1 MVASATGGKFFMRGS
16 VSTRAMTLLLVAAAV
31 SLRAGPPS
39 LAKPCLAPGLG
50 DAAAARV
57 VSITGQVNVL
67 HDSQPFALNV
77 GDTIQTKQ
85 VIISGEDGNAVF
97 CVADGSTFEVFP
109 NSEVVF
115 RDNPPNWRDML
126 DLLVGRIRVQIQK
139 LGGPNPNRIQTPTA
153 TISVRGTIFDVT
165 VDDEE
170 RTTEVAVE
178 EGQVEVRHRLIPSSN
193 PKLVNAGETLKVYP
207 DEPLSKSRV
216 DKGAVAQRVLRAL
229 MDAVYTGVSNTR
241 GTTGSG
247 GSSPGG
253 PSCGSACSGEGG
265 TKPPPTTPPPTP

>member
-1 MVASATGGKFFMRGS
+1 MRA
-16 VSTRAMTLLLVAAAV
+16 VLPLLALAVTV
-31 SLRAGPPS
+31 SLCPGQPTPLKFQAPVSGDIA
-39 LAKPCLAPGLG
+39 AK
-50 DAAAARV
+50 V
-57 VSITGQVNVL
+57 VSLSGQVNVL
-67 HDSQPFALNV
+67 HDSQPWALNV
-77 GDTIQTKQ
+77 GDTVQVKQ
-85 VIISGEDGNAVF
+85 VIISGADGNAVF
-97 CVADGSTFEVFP
+97 RVSDGSTFEIFP

-126 DLLVGRIRVQIQK
+126 DVLVGRIRVQIQR

-170 RTTEVAVE
+170 RTTVVEVE

-207 DEPLSKSRV
+207 DEPLAKSRI

-229 MDAVYTGVSNTR
+229 MDAVYTGVSNR
-241 GTTGSG
+241 AGTSTI
-247 GSSPGG
+247 PGG
-253 PSCGSACSGEGG
+253 GTGPVSCSSCTGEKGPA
-265 TKPPPTTPPPTP
+265 PPPTAPPPPAP

>member
-1 MVASATGGKFFMRGS
+1 
-16 VSTRAMTLLLVAAAV
+16 MTLLLVAAAV

>member
-1 MVASATGGKFFMRGS
+1 MRGS
-16 VSTRAMTLLLVAAAV
+16 VSTRAMALLLVAAAV
-31 SLRAGPPS
+31 SLCAGPPTP
-39 LAKPCLAPGLG
+39 LKPCLTTGPG
-50 DAAAARV
+50 DTAAARV
-57 VSITGQVNVL
+57 VSLTGQVNVL

-77 GDTIQTKQ
+77 GDTILTKQ

-126 DLLVGRIRVQIQK
+126 DLLVGRVRVQIQK

-178 EGQVEVRHRLIPSSN
+178 EGQVEVRHRLIPGSN
-193 PKLVNAGETLKVYP
+193 PKLVNAGETLKVWA
-207 DEPLSKSRV
+207 DEPLSQSRV

-241 GTTGSG
+241 VGTG
-247 GSSPGG
+247 GGTSPGG
-253 PSCGSACSGEGG
+253 IPTGPNTGTGG
-265 TKPPPTTPPPTP
+265 PKPPPSTPPPPPAN

>member
-1 MVASATGGKFFMRGS
+1 MRAS
-16 VSTRAMTLLLVAAAV
+16 VSTRAMTLLLAAAAV
-31 SLRAGPPS
+31 SLRAGPPT
-39 LAKPCLAPGLG
+39 LAKPCLAPSLG
-50 DAAAARV
+50 DTAAAKV
-57 VSITGQVNVL
+57 VSLTGQVNVL

-77 GDTIQTKQ
+77 GDTILTKQ

-193 PKLVNAGETLKVYP
+193 PKLVNAGETLKVWA
-207 DEPLSKSRV
+207 DEPLSQSRI
-216 DKGAVAQRVLRAL
+216 DKGAAAQRILRAL

-241 GTTGSG
+241 VGTGAGGGTTTGG
-247 GSSPGG
+247 GSTGTGVGDGG
-253 PSCGSACSGEGG
+253 P
-265 TKPPPTTPPPTP
+265 KPPPSTPPPSPGN